1 MRISQSE
8 AETRAQFI
16 DIALEK
22 AGWKL
27 DDPHQVGEEIPMDGF
42 DPAAWQAFKKQIR
55 RMSDEQGVYDA
66 LPAGISDYVLYRE
79 NGEVLAVVE
88 AKQTTVDPRIAEAQ
102 ATFYV
107 REFEKRQPFR
117 PFAFLTNGKE
127 IYFWD
132 VGNSERRQVQ
142 GFFSRTDLERLLFI
156 NQHKSPLIAAPI
168 NTQITNHGYQI
179 EAVRRISDAFER
191 GRRKAL
197 IVMATG
203 TGKTRVA
210 MSFVDLFLNSQQ
222 A

>member
-16 DIALEK
+16 DIALAK
-22 AGWKL
+22 AGWQL
-27 DDPHQVGEEIPMDGF
+27 DNPHLVGEEIPVDGF
-42 DPAAWQAFKKQIR
+42 DPAAWQALQKQIR
-55 RMSDEQGVYDA
+55 QMSDEQGAYVA

-88 AKQTTVDPRIAEAQ
+88 AKRTTVDPRLAEAQ
-102 ATFYV
+102 AAFYV
-107 REFEKRQPFR
+107 REFEKRQSFR

-132 VGNSERRQVQ
+132 VGNSERRQVH
-142 GFFSRTDLERLLFI
+142 GFFTRTDLERLLFI
-156 NQHKSPLIAAPI
+156 QQHKTPPLATPI
-168 NTQITNHGYQI
+168 NTEITNRGYQI
-179 EAVRRISDAFER
+179 EAVRRISEAFER

-203 TGKTRVA
+203 TGKT
-210 MSFVDLFLNSQQ
+210 SLPCP
-222 A
+222 